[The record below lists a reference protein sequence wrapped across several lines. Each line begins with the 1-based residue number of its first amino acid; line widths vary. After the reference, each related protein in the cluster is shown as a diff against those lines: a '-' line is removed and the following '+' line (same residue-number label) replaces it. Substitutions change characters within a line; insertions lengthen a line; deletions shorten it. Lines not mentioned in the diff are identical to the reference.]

1 MLHDAGEIIIYQVE
15 EDTTGDP
22 PYTPRLI
29 VKARQLFG
37 ELTVGV
43 TRFYSAAA
51 VGMTVSRLIEIWR
64 DDSITTGDLARIGDR
79 YYNIQQIAYATDED
93 GLLTSRLTLEE
104 TDGSAWE
111 GDYDGD
117 RADQAD

>member
-1 MLHDAGEIIIYQVE
+1 MLHDAGEVIIYQVE
-15 EDTTGDP
+15 GEEAGTSP
-22 PYTPRLI
+22 VSPRL
-29 VKARQLFG
+29 VEKGRQLFG

-51 VGMTVSRLIEIWR
+51 AGMTVSRLIEIWR
-64 DDSITTGDLARIGDR
+64 DDSITTRDLAKIGER

-111 GDYDGD
+111 GDYHGD
-117 RADQAD
+117 